1 MIMVRRRRKYSV
13 LYVRMKSSLGLES
26 FGWHALVSTM
36 SSASQSGCHCV
47 ASSRQ
52 STSLSY
58 KIGKRDSGTRFILL
72 CWECSL
78 SGYATNNSNEQW
90 VHIDSFSAMN
100 GISLFC
106 ENDFPWRYSKEEDM
120 HLDEFCQRNFTYLL
134 NEYPKMN
141 GFKCLF
147 TINEFSRARF
157 HNGFPPILLLREP
170 KVFVHGN
177 IANTDVMHR
186 SWPGCS

>member
-1 MIMVRRRRKYSV
+1 MFMASYENYPSGYALKD
-13 LYVRMKSSLGLES
+13 LHRM
-26 FGWHALVSTM
+26 
-36 SSASQSGCHCV
+36 
-47 ASSRQ
+47 
-52 STSLSY
+52 
-58 KIGKRDSGTRFILL
+58 
-72 CWECSL
+72 
-78 SGYATNNSNEQW
+78 GYATNNSNEQW

-100 GISLFC
+100 GISLDC
-106 ENDFPWRYSKEEDM
+106 ENDFPWRYSKEEDI

-170 KVFVHGN
+170 KVFVHEN